1 MPQNATPTTIEIT
14 PAEAGTRLDKALA
27 GHLGDLSR
35 ARIQTLIAAGHV
47 AVDGEMVRDAA
58 RRLRGGETIRLDRP
72 PPEPAEPRGE
82 AIPLAI
88 LYEDADLVVL
98 DKPAGMVVHPAG
110 GHESGTLVNALIA
123 HCGASLSGINGV
135 LRPGIVHRL
144 DKETSGVMVAAKND
158 HAHRALAAQFA
169 DHGRTGP
176 LERRY
181 LALVW
186 GELPRR
192 SGTIDAAIARSSA
205 NREKMIVSRAAQARF
220 AITHYD
226 AIETFA
232 AGGRGLASLIACRL
246 ETGRTHQ
253 IRVHLAH
260 IGHPLLGDPLYGS
273 GFRTREA
280 NLPPAARQALE
291 RLGRQALHAEMLA
304 FAHPRT
310 GETMRFESP
319 PPPDFA
325 ALVAAL
331 AEAVAMTDR

>member
-58 RRLRGGETIRLDRP
+58 RRLRGGET
-72 PPEPAEPRGE
+72 
-82 AIPLAI
+82 IPLAI

-253 IRVHLAH
+253 IRVHLA
-260 IGHPLLGDPLYGS
+260 
-273 GFRTREA
+273 
-280 NLPPAARQALE
+280 
-291 RLGRQALHAEMLA
+291 
-304 FAHPRT
+304 
-310 GETMRFESP
+310 
-319 PPPDFA
+319 
-325 ALVAAL
+325 
-331 AEAVAMTDR
+331 